1 MSNAIKIDELFEGAF
16 RAVKDVFNYLNPKLP
31 RAMPGCLQLEISKQ
45 FEIKNYIM
53 KRGTSTKY

>member
-31 RAMPGCLQLEISKQ
+31 RAMPVSLQLEISKQ
-45 FEIKNYIM
+45 FEIKNYNM